1 MYGLTPRQARDIG
14 SAIRRGPNGFKPQ
27 LLGGKGGWDI
37 VMVSS
42 SVTFEDTGTTPLN
55 QTIDVPVQTVLYPNT
70 LAGMFGSNGTR
81 TFHKVDIPLNMMF
94 VSDGSRLLFPL
105 RPTEYGTVTTEIT
118 NTGRGVVSIGMVGIG
133 NASHATNISRVQSIL
148 MGNGTIP
155 VGSVVELQLR
165 VYADHARWNVVGVKC
180 SAITVDELYSS
191 GTDSGSSSDS
201 EGDASSGETG
211 SSS

>member
-1 MYGLTPRQARDIG
+1 MYGLTARQAREIG
-14 SAIRRGPNGFKPQ
+14 SAIRRGPDGFKPQ

-42 SVTFEDTGTTPLN
+42 AVTFEYGNSIPLN
-55 QTIDVPVQTVLYPNT
+55 ETMEVPVQTVLYPNS
-70 LAGMFGSNGTR
+70 LDGMFGGNGTR
-81 TFHKVDIPLNMMF
+81 TFHKVDIPNGMMF
-94 VSDGSRLLFPL
+94 VSDGGRLLFPI

-118 NTGRGVVSIGMVGIG
+118 NTGRGVVSIGIVKIG
-133 NASHATNISRVQSIL
+133 LASTATTVSNVQSIL

-180 SAITVDELYSS
+180 SAITVDELESS
-191 GTDSGSSSDS
+191 GGDSGSSSDS
-201 EGDASSGETG
+201 GGDASSGETG